1 MLTVLSTPV
10 PPLTTMADVIPVMS
24 PVLVGASDAML
35 TVLKSP
41 LPVSIARTFV
51 AMPAAVVAGKP
62 GGGGGTGAGFNRSNS
77 FKPLAPPSIV
87 IVLIQVGWP
96 TTLLNSNVPEIV

>member
-24 PVLVGASDAML
+24 PVLAGASDAML

-41 LPVSIARTFV
+41 LPVEIARTFCGHGRDC
-51 AMPAAVVAGKP
+51 PAA
-62 GGGGGTGAGFNRSNS
+62 GFRISNS

-87 IVLIQVGWP
+87 SVLIQVGWP
-96 TTLLNSNVPEIV
+96 TTLAEFQRAGDRVGG